1 MNKTTKIVLIGLG
14 VVAVGAT
21 AYFLLKPK
29 STEADMA
36 TEDTGTTPE
45 SASTSTATPQKG
57 KRRGIGKKVLGVAIP
72 ALGAGMLIQR
82 ASQKRKARRASQMS

>member
-36 TEDTGTTPE
+36 TEDTGTTP
-45 SASTSTATPQKG
+45 APTTTLQKG
-57 KRRGIGKKVLGVAIP
+57 GKRGIGKKVLGVAIP

-82 ASQKRKARRASQMS
+82 ASDKRKARRSQANVA

>member
-36 TEDTGTTPE
+36 TEDTGTTP
-45 SASTSTATPQKG
+45 APTATPTKKQK
-57 KRRGIGKKVLGVAIP
+57 RGIGKKVLGVAIP

-82 ASQKRKARRASQMS
+82 VSQKRRAKKGLDVV

>member
-36 TEDTGTTPE
+36 TEDTGNVP
-45 SASTSTATPQKG
+45 APTATPQKG
-57 KRRGIGKKVLGVAIP
+57 KRRGVGKTILGVAVP
-72 ALGAGMLIQR
+72 AIGAGMLIQK
-82 ASQKRKARRASQMS
+82 ASQKRKARKSQTNVA

>member
-36 TEDTGTTPE
+36 TEDTGSTPANATPE
-45 SASTSTATPQKG
+45 KG
-57 KRRGIGKKVLGVAIP
+57 AKLKKIAKIAIP
-72 ALGAGMLIQR
+72 AIGIGALAGR
-82 ASQKRKARRASQMS
+82 AIKKRRANKALNVV

>member
-36 TEDTGTTPE
+36 TEDAGATP
-45 SASTSTATPQKG
+45 APTATPQKG
-57 KRRGIGKKVLGVAIP
+57 KRRGVGKVILGVAVP
-72 ALGAGMLIQR
+72 AVGAGMLIQR
-82 ASQKRKARRASQMS
+82 ASEKRKARRSQANVA

>member
-36 TEDTGTTPE
+36 TEDTGTSPAPT
-45 SASTSTATPQKG
+45 TTLQKG
-57 KRRGIGKKVLGVAIP
+57 GKRGIGKKILGVAVP

-82 ASQKRKARRASQMS
+82 YSQKRRAKKGLDVV

>member
-29 STEADMA
+29 STEANMA
-36 TEDTGTTPE
+36 TEDTGTSPAPT
-45 SASTSTATPQKG
+45 TTLQKG
-57 KRRGIGKKVLGVAIP
+57 GKRGIGKKILGVAVP

-82 ASQKRKARRASQMS
+82 YSQKRRAKKGLDVV

>member
-36 TEDTGTTPE
+36 TEDAGNVP
-45 SASTSTATPQKG
+45 APTATPQKG
-57 KRRGIGKKVLGVAIP
+57 AKAKKIAKIAIPVIGIGALAGRAIKKRRANKPLEVV
-72 ALGAGMLIQR
+72 
-82 ASQKRKARRASQMS
+82 